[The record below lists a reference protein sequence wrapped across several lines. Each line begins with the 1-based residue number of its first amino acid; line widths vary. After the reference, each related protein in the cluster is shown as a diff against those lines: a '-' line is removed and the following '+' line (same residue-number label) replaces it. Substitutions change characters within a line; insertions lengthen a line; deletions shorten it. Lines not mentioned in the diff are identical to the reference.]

1 MKKYLVIGKPVDH
14 SLSPQLHNYWIKINK
29 INAIYDKKDIDDAE
43 LKDLI
48 IDIKDRKINGVNVTV
63 PYKKKIISYLDEL
76 SEEAKITE
84 SVNTIFMEEDK
95 LIGHNT
101 DIKGFELSIRDANFD
116 IKKKTILILGAGGVV
131 PSIVYALNKMQASQI
146 IVSNRTKEKAL
157 YLKNLFKKISIVNWG
172 EIPNFDMI
180 INATSVGLKENE
192 DLKLDLSK
200 VKNKYFYDVI
210 YNPSET
216 NFLKSGKK
224 FGNKTVNGKMMFIYQ
239 AYLAFRI
246 WHKVDPKIN
255 NEVIKIA
262 R

>member
-1 MKKYLVIGKPVDH
+1 MKKYIVIGKPVDH

-101 DIKGFELSIRDANFD
+101 DIKGFELSVRDTNFD

-192 DLKLDLSK
+192 DLKLDFSK
-200 VKNKYFYDVI
+200 VENKFFYDVI

-224 FGNKTVNGKMMFIYQ
+224 FGNKTINGKMMFIYQ
-239 AYLAFRI
+239 AHLAFKI
-246 WHKVDPKIN
+246 WHKIEPKIN
-255 NEVIKIA
+255 DEVIKIVS
-262 R
+262 

>member
-1 MKKYLVIGKPVDH
+1 MKKYLVIGRPVDH
-14 SLSPQLHNYWIKINK
+14 SLSPQLHNYWIKVNK
-29 INAIYDKKDIDDAE
+29 INAIYDKKDLDDSE

-48 IDIKDRKINGVNVTV
+48 TSIKDKKIDGVNITV
-63 PYKKKIISYLDEL
+63 PYKKKIIPHLDEL
-76 SEEAKITE
+76 SEEAKKTE
-84 SVNTIFMEEDK
+84 SVNTIFMKDDK

-101 DIKGFELSIRDANFD
+101 DIEGFELSIRDANFD

-131 PSIVYALNKMQASQI
+131 PSIIYALNKMQVFKV

-157 YLKNLFKKISIVNWG
+157 YLKNLFQKTTIVNWG

-180 INATSVGLKENE
+180 INATSVGLKDNE

-200 VKNKYFYDVI
+200 VKNKFFYDVI

-224 FGNKTVNGKMMFIYQ
+224 FGNRTVNGKMMFIYQ
-239 AYLAFRI
+239 AHLAFKI
-246 WHKVDPKIN
+246 WHNVEPKIN
-255 NEVIKIA
+255 DEVIKIVS
-262 R
+262 

>member
-1 MKKYLVIGKPVDH
+1 MKKYLVIGRPVDH
-14 SLSPQLHNYWIKINK
+14 SLSPQLHNYWIKVNK
-29 INAIYDKKDIDDAE
+29 INAIYDKRDLDDNE
-43 LKDLI
+43 LKDI
-48 IDIKDRKINGVNVTV
+48 INSVKDKEIDGINITV
-63 PYKKKIISYLDEL
+63 PYKKKIIPYLDEL
-76 SEEAKITE
+76 SEEAKKTE
-84 SVNTIFMEEDK
+84 SVNTIFMKDDK

-101 DIKGFELSIRDANFD
+101 DIEGFELSIRDANFD

-131 PSIVYALNKMQASQI
+131 PSIIYALNKMQVSQI

-157 YLKNLFKKISIVNWG
+157 YLKNLFQKITIVNWG

-255 NEVIKIA
+255 NEVIKIVS
-262 R
+262 

>member
-76 SEEAKITE
+76 SEEAKKTE
-84 SVNTIFMEEDK
+84 SVNTVFMKDDK

-101 DIKGFELSIRDANFD
+101 DIEGFELSIRDTNFD
-116 IKKKTILILGAGGVV
+116 VKKKTIFILGAGGVV
-131 PSIVYALNKMQASQI
+131 PSIIYALNKMQVSQI

-157 YLKNLFKKISIVNWG
+157 YLKNLFQKITIVNWG

-180 INATSVGLKENE
+180 INATSVGLKDNE
-192 DLKLDLSK
+192 DLKLDFSK
-200 VKNKYFYDVI
+200 VKNKFFYDVI

-255 NEVIKIA
+255 NEVIKIVS
-262 R
+262 

>member
-101 DIKGFELSIRDANFD
+101 DIKGFELSVRDTNFD

-192 DLKLDLSK
+192 DLKLDFSK
-200 VKNKYFYDVI
+200 VENKFFYDVI

-224 FGNKTVNGKMMFIYQ
+224 FGNRTVNGKMMFIYQ
-239 AYLAFRI
+239 AHLAFKI
-246 WHKVDPKIN
+246 WHKVAPKIN
-255 NEVIKIA
+255 NEVIKIVS
-262 R
+262 

>member
-101 DIKGFELSIRDANFD
+101 DIKGFELSVRDTNFD

-192 DLKLDLSK
+192 DLKLDFSK
-200 VKNKYFYDVI
+200 VENKFFYDVI

-246 WHKVDPKIN
+246 WHKVDQKIN
-255 NEVIKIA
+255 NEVIKIVS
-262 R
+262 

>member
-1 MKKYLVIGKPVDH
+1 MKKYLVIGRPVDH
-14 SLSPQLHNYWIKINK
+14 SLSPQLHNYWIKVNK
-29 INAIYDKKDIDDAE
+29 INAIYDKKDLDDSE

-48 IDIKDRKINGVNVTV
+48 TSIKNKKIDGVNITV
-63 PYKKKIISYLDEL
+63 PYKKKIIPHLDEL
-76 SEEAKITE
+76 SEEAKKTE
-84 SVNTIFMEEDK
+84 SVNTIFMKDDK

-101 DIKGFELSIRDANFD
+101 DIEGFELSIRDANFD

-192 DLKLDLSK
+192 DLKLDFSK
-200 VKNKYFYDVI
+200 VENKFFYDVI

-255 NEVIKIA
+255 NEVIKIVS
-262 R
+262 

>member
-101 DIKGFELSIRDANFD
+101 DIKGFELSVRDTNFD
-116 IKKKTILILGAGGVV
+116 IKKK
-131 PSIVYALNKMQASQI
+131 N
-146 IVSNRTKEKAL
+146 
-157 YLKNLFKKISIVNWG
+157 
-172 EIPNFDMI
+172 NF
-180 INATSVGLKENE
+180 NTRRGWS
-192 DLKLDLSK
+192 S
-200 VKNKYFYDVI
+200 
-210 YNPSET
+210 
-216 NFLKSGKK
+216 
-224 FGNKTVNGKMMFIYQ
+224 
-239 AYLAFRI
+239 AF
-246 WHKVDPKIN
+246 N
-255 NEVIKIA
+255 SLCS
-262 R
+262 

>member
-29 INAIYDKKDIDDAE
+29 INAIYDKKDLDDTE

-48 IDIKDRKINGVNVTV
+48 IDIKDKKINGVNVTV

-84 SVNTIFMEEDK
+84 SVNTIFMREDK

-101 DIKGFELSIRDANFD
+101 DIKGFELSVRDTNFD

-131 PSIVYALNKMQASQI
+131 PSIIYALNKMEASQI

-157 YLKNLFKKISIVNWG
+157 YLKNLFKNITIVNWG

-180 INATSVGLKENE
+180 INATSVGLKKYE

-200 VKNKYFYDVI
+200 AENKFFYDVI

-216 NFLKSGKK
+216 NFLKLGKK
-224 FGNKTVNGKMMFIYQ
+224 FGNKTINGKMMFIYQ
-239 AYLAFRI
+239 AHLSFKI
-246 WHKVDPKIN
+246 WHKVEPKIN
-255 NEVIKIA
+255 DEVIKIVS
-262 R
+262 

>member
-1 MKKYLVIGKPVDH
+1 MKKYLVIGRPVDH
-14 SLSPQLHNYWIKINK
+14 SLSPQLHNYWIKVNK
-29 INAIYDKKDIDDAE
+29 INAIYDKKDLDDSE

-48 IDIKDRKINGVNVTV
+48 TSIKDKKIDGVNITV
-63 PYKKKIISYLDEL
+63 PYKKKIIPHLDEL
-76 SEEAKITE
+76 SEEAKKTE
-84 SVNTIFMEEDK
+84 SVNTVFMKDDK

-101 DIKGFELSIRDANFD
+101 DIEGFELSIRDTNFD
-116 IKKKTILILGAGGVV
+116 VKKKTIFILGAGGVV
-131 PSIVYALNKMQASQI
+131 PSIIYALNKMQVSQI

-157 YLKNLFKKISIVNWG
+157 YLKNLFQKITIVNWG

-255 NEVIKIA
+255 NEVIKIVS
-262 R
+262 